1 MNKQIKIN
9 LSNNPASNYGEFAG
23 IIDNLKEI
31 AEDKPMS
38 EVINAFISDLMNYNT
53 EGYTRKIQSISMN
66 GLSSDTIKMLI
77 KYMKTKKKEYQKQ
90 ETKEKKQ
97 AKSDQMESRWEEI
110 ERVVDE
116 TIASGEQGTE
126 IEILERLILAIKNK
140 EVEYDFTSKERK
152 YILKRLDER
161 LEAANKKLLEQQEQ
175 EETGKRS
182 VEDAIK
188 QIEDIL
194 EREYN
199 EGNIKNKAEYLRT
212 IRDAIAG
219 ENEGINLG
227 IELDEKLKQQLL
239 QRLDEESEVKKDE
252 LYFEQVERFTS
263 GFRFLK
269 DYYEIPRAIYGSTK
283 KIKFTD
289 KESYERYCDLSE
301 FLRKRSNKLDLEE
314 YDVIT
319 RILEGKD
326 FDNLDDEERKIA
338 TNAGNIRVLTARKDV
353 IEREM
358 EERKVEETR

>member
-1 MNKQIKIN
+1 MNKKIKIN

-66 GLSSDTIKMLI
+66 GLGSDTIKMLI
-77 KYMKTKKKEYQKQ
+77 KYMKTKKKEYQQQ

-175 EETGKRS
+175 EKAGEKS
-182 VEDAIK
+182 IEDAML
-188 QIEDIL
+188 QINGIA
-194 EREYN
+194 EREYAAGN
-199 EGNIKNKAEYLRT
+199 ISDRVKYLVNIRNAVEGNTELGEEIKGK
-212 IRDAIAG
+212 
-219 ENEGINLG
+219 
-227 IELDEKLKQQLL
+227 LL
-239 QRLDEESEVKKDE
+239 QRIDEETEVKRDE
-252 LYFEQVERFTS
+252 VYFEQVEKFTS